1 MTDPISDLLT
11 RLRNAAA
18 VKHWEVTAPY
28 SKLKEAVVK
37 ILVAE
42 GYLEQYE
49 RAADGGALVMTL
61 KQVDGLPAIKV
72 IRRVSTPGRRVY
84 VKRSKLPRVVND
96 YGIAIVSTSQGVMTN
111 RDARKKSLGGEVICE
126 VA

>member
-18 VKHWEVTAPY
+18 VKHWEVSAPY

-49 RAADGGALVMTL
+49 RAAEGGDLVMTL
-61 KQVDGLPAIKV
+61 KQIDGAPAIKV

-96 YGIAIVSTSQGVMTN
+96 YGIAIVSTSQGLMTN
-111 RDARKKSLGGEVICE
+111 REARKKSLGGEVICE